1 MKIRLIRVIRGLLK
15 GCNMR
20 IDSHQHFWKY
30 SIEEYGW
37 INDQMSILKR
47 DFLPED
53 LFQELSSNDI
63 DGSIA
68 VQARQNLDETEWLLK
83 LAEEYTFIRGVVGW
97 LDIRSPKFKHQLEKY
112 TRRNKLV
119 GIRHVVQ
126 DESDDRFMLRSEFIE
141 GIRLLENYD
150 LVYDIL
156 IFENQLPA
164 AIELVTR
171 FPNQRF
177 VLDHIGKPKISYN
190 LLDPWKSLMTELAD
204 YPGVYCKVSGMVTEA
219 DWNNWKKED
228 FLPYLDTVFDV
239 FGANRIMF
247 GSDWPVCT
255 VAASYNKVIEI
266 VQDFIK
272 QFSSDD
278 QEKIL
283 GKNASKIYNL
293 K

>member
-1 MKIRLIRVIRGLLK
+1 
-15 GCNMR
+15 MR

>member
-1 MKIRLIRVIRGLLK
+1 
-15 GCNMR
+15 MR

-30 SIEEYGW
+30 SVEEYGW
-37 INDQMSILKR
+37 INDQMSVLKR
-47 DFLPED
+47 DFLPQD
-53 LFQELSSNDI
+53 LFQELSSNGI

-68 VQARQNLDETEWLLK
+68 VQARQTVEETEWLIK
-83 LAEEYTFIRGVVGW
+83 LAEEYEFIRGVVGW
-97 LDIRSPKFKHQLEKY
+97 MDIQSETFKHQLEKY
-112 TRRNKLV
+112 SRRNKLV

-126 DESDDRFMLRSEFIE
+126 DEPDDRFMLRSEFIE
-141 GIRLLENYD
+141 GIRLLENYN

-164 AIELVTR
+164 AVELVAR

-177 VLDHIGKPKISYN
+177 VLDHIGKPKISYT
-190 LLDPWKSLMTELAD
+190 LLNPWKSLITELAQ

-219 DWNNWKKED
+219 DWYHWKNED
-228 FLPYLDTVFDV
+228 FLPYLDTVFDA
-239 FGANRIMF
+239 FGADRIMF

-255 VAASYNKVIEI
+255 VAASYHKVFEM
-266 VQDFIK
+266 VQDYIK

-278 QEKIL
+278 QSKIL
-283 GKNASKIYNL
+283 GENAKQFYNL